1 MAIYHR
7 RAWLTVAVLLQLL
20 LASQPRLSM
29 GARRGRPSAP
39 AGTAAV
45 QLRSGAKLSPH
56 RIGVALAAAAAAPMW
71 RAAADQMEAL
81 PDPPIV
87 AVESLEGATRLHL
100 EYWQADGM
108 TWPNGWFWAPEIF
121 WWAPGHLSYLS
132 GLYIL
137 REMELDHAVWRRMGP
152 GDESY
157 ISFSKGEG
165 DGEWRYGFSLHDEA
179 RSSGGGT
186 TTDVDFDFEA
196 PQWCSAIIM
205 RQRVNPLRRIFARGG
220 KWAARLELQ
229 LGRNM
234 EGMPVY
240 RSTTDVGERGDAD
253 WWIVSK
259 GGRWHYGA
267 SAGGQSFEEL
277 CEEGFLDMDGPHAAS
292 WSHRSAPHGGKG
304 PEEVMWAPADGG
316 GRVSVVDAATE
327 RPR

>member
-1 MAIYHR
+1 
-7 RAWLTVAVLLQLL
+7 
-20 LASQPRLSM
+20 
-29 GARRGRPSAP
+29 
-39 AGTAAV
+39 
-45 QLRSGAKLSPH
+45 
-56 RIGVALAAAAAAPMW
+56 
-71 RAAADQMEAL
+71 
-81 PDPPIV
+81 
-87 AVESLEGATRLHL
+87 
-100 EYWQADGM
+100 
-108 TWPNGWFWAPEIF
+108 
-121 WWAPGHLSYLS
+121 
-132 GLYIL
+132 
-137 REMELDHAVWRRMGP
+137 MGP

-267 SAGGQSFEEL
+267 SAGVVS
-277 CEEGFLDMDGPHAAS
+277 
-292 WSHRSAPHGGKG
+292 
-304 PEEVMWAPADGG
+304 DGG
-316 GRVSVVDAATE
+316 SEFVSHTRSRWSGQAAGVKRQVGAPLGRPLRLAFEPCAE
-327 RPR
+327 I